1 MNASMTL
8 HWKLVID
15 TTDPHSQADF
25 WAEVLGYDVEDNSG
39 LIERLLGIGAV
50 PIEQTVDSHGRRA
63 WLDLIAVRHPDDP
76 FDADT
81 GVGTGRRILFQR
93 VPESKA
99 GKNRIHLDV
108 HVGEGRRAAEVARLE
123 GLGAK
128 LLYEANVPGGVW
140 VTMSDPE
147 GNEFCVQ

>member
-1 MNASMTL
+1 MTL
-8 HWKLVID
+8 HWMLVID
-15 TTDPHSQADF
+15 TTDPHRQADF
-25 WAEVLGYDVEDNSG
+25 WAEALGYEVEDNSA

-76 FDADT
+76 FDPDT
-81 GVGTGRRILFQR
+81 GAGTGRRILFQR
-93 VPESKA
+93 VPETKA
-99 GKNRIHLDV
+99 GRSRFHLDV
-108 HVGEGRRAAEVARLE
+108 HVGEDRRPAEVARLQ

-128 LLYEANVPGGVW
+128 VLHEENVPEGVW
-140 VTMSDPE
+140 VTMTDPE